1 MTSKELTLVERAA
14 VALGTA
20 EHEKALVALVAQSAT
35 ITLIKNNAGRE
46 QCHGALM
53 TLKSARVSIEKA
65 GKTAREDATQFSKAV
80 IAEEKRLVAITQ
92 AEEIR
97 LQEIRDAW
105 DEAREA
111 EKQAKLH
118 AEAQRVAAIRELI
131 EEIRRM
137 PGACPGKTSAELL
150 EHAEDL
156 ARQPIT
162 LELFEELSGE
172 AEVVRETAVE
182 QLHLM
187 AKLAFDRE
195 QEKARIA
202 EERAELERLRAE
214 QEERDR
220 VAAVARAEY
229 DKRVAAERAEQ
240 EAKDRERRD
249 AEEAARRVALDK
261 ADVIMR
267 TEREAHEKRMAAER
281 AEMQRQQDEAAA
293 EQRRRQKEIDAE
305 QAAARVELQR
315 EQDALAAQR
324 RAEADEAAAKQRKH
338 DLAAAKMLRDQQ
350 ELAERE
356 RIAREAADTA
366 VRNAAPQL
374 LIALEK
380 MVDWAANV
388 SDEYIDGEP
397 GLRAEYAADMKI
409 ARSALKLANE
419 TESLF
424 A

>member
-1 MTSKELTLVERAA
+1 MTSKELTVVERAA

-80 IAEEKRLVAITQ
+80 IAEENRLVAITQ

-97 LQEIRDAW
+97 LQEIRNAW

-118 AEAQRVAAIRELI
+118 AEAGRVAAIRELI
-131 EEIRRM
+131 EEIRIA
-137 PGACPGKTSAELL
+137 PGACPGKTSAELS

-156 ARQPIT
+156 RRQPIT
-162 LELFEELSGE
+162 LEIFEELAGE

-182 QLHLM
+182 QLLIM
-187 AKLAFDRE
+187 AGRAFTRE
-195 QEKARIA
+195 QEDARIA
-202 EERAELERLRAE
+202 EERAELAKLRAE

-220 VAAVARAEY
+220 VAAAARAEY
-229 DKRVAAERAEQ
+229 ERKE
-240 EAKDRERRD
+240 RERRD

-261 ADVIMR
+261 ADAIMR
-267 TEREAHEKRMAAER
+267 AEREAHEKRMAAER

-305 QAAARVELQR
+305 QATARAELQR

-324 RAEADEAAAKQRKH
+324 RAEADAAAAKQRAA
-338 DLAAAKMLRDQQ
+338 DLAAAKALREQQ
-350 ELAERE
+350 ERAEAERV
-356 RIAREAADTA
+356 AREAADTA
-366 VRNAAPQL
+366 ARNAAPAL
-374 LIALEK
+374 LAALEK
-380 MVDWAANV
+380 MLDCFVNDPL
-388 SDEYIDGEP
+388 SYEHT
-397 GLRAEYAADMKI
+397 RAEIIDEAREAVCAAYAY
-409 ARSALKLANE
+409 E
-419 TESLF
+419 VPTV
-424 A
+424 